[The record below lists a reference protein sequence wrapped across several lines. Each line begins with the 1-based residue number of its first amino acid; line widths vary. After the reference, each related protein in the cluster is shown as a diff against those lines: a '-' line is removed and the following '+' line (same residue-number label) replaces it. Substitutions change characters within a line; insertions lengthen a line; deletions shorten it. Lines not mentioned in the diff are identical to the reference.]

1 VEVLASALVVLLAAG
16 VVTTAVVVS
25 VTDEETGATGALDV
39 LGAAAEVA
47 ADELCADVDAD
58 VDAALFVWTLVTPVV
73 VSLPATGV
81 GSIWLSPQAV
91 KRASAPSIR
100 P

>member
-1 VEVLASALVVLLAAG
+1 MLESAPVVLLAAG
-16 VVTTAVVVS
+16 VVTAAVVGS
-25 VTDEETGATGALDV
+25 ITDDETGATGAVEVLD
-39 LGAAAEVA
+39 AAAEVA
-47 ADELCADVDAD
+47 ADELCAEAD
-58 VDAALFVWTLVTPVV
+58 VGEALLVWTLVVPVV
-73 VSLPATGV
+73 VSLLATGV